1 MKRVNEHS
9 AGGIVFRS
17 REKGRAIEWLV
28 CKHSGYHKW
37 VLPKGIIETGETPE
51 DAAIREVNEETGV
64 KAKIIHRITSN
75 VAYKFIKNGVLIDKK
90 VDFFLMEYSS
100 GNIKDHSW
108 EMEDVKWFKASEAL
122 ELLEFPTEKKVFKR
136 TTIVSKS

>member
-90 VDFFLMEYSS
+90 VDFFLMESAKAKERASQRSQTDKKFIADRHFTDNERQKGCSQSS
-100 GNIKDHSW
+100 S
-108 EMEDVKWFKASEAL
+108 
-122 ELLEFPTEKKVFKR
+122 PPR
-136 TTIVSKS
+136 Q